1 MNTTSSPVLVSGA
14 TGFIA
19 SHIIAQLLDKG
30 YRVRGTVRS
39 LKKRDGYAHL
49 VALPGAAQRLELVEA
64 DLLAAGAFDAA
75 VQGVEYVLHTASP
88 FVLQAKDPQ
97 KDLVEPAVQGT
108 RSMLASC
115 HRTSTVKRVVLTSS
129 MAAITDEPESDR
141 VLSEADWNVKSTLE
155 RNPYYLSKTLAER
168 EGWRF
173 IEEEK
178 PRFDLVVIN
187 PYFVVGPSLGPGL
200 NPSNQLFVDL
210 LGGQYPGIMS
220 LTWGFVDVRDVAAA
234 HILAM
239 ENPAAK
245 GRYLTA
251 GEDVSMRH
259 MVELLLKLGYDKY
272 KLPRMAMDCAV
283 GDFATK
289 LASYLQP
296 KGVGQ
301 YLRTHV
307 GRTLRYDNSK
317 VQNELG
323 LRFRP
328 LQQSVVETI
337 DDLKKWGYVKPL

>member
-1 MNTTSSPVLVSGA
+1 MNVTSLPVLVSGA
-14 TGFIA
+14 SGFIA
-19 SHIIAQLLDKG
+19 AHIIAQLLEKG

-39 LKKRDGYAHL
+39 LKKQDSYAHL
-49 VALPGAAQRLELVEA
+49 VALPGAAERLELVEA
-64 DLLAAGAFDAA
+64 DLLTAGAFDAA
-75 VQGVEYVLHTASP
+75 AKGVEYVMHTASP

-108 RSMLASC
+108 RSMLESC
-115 HRTSTVKRVVLTSS
+115 ARAGSVKRVVLTSS
-129 MAAITDEPESDR
+129 MAAITDEPESER
-141 VLSEADWNVKSTLE
+141 VLSEADWNVKSSLT
-155 RNPYYLSKTLAER
+155 RNPYYLSKTLAEK

-200 NPSNQLFVDL
+200 NPSNQLFSDL

-251 GEDVSMRH
+251 GEDVSMRQI
-259 MVELLLKLGYDKY
+259 VELLTKLGYDKY
-272 KLPRMAMDCAV
+272 KLPKLAMDCAI
-283 GDFATK
+283 GDFTAK
-289 LASYLQP
+289 LASYFQP

-301 YLRTHV
+301 YLRTHI
-307 GRTLRYDNSK
+307 GHTLRYDNSK
-317 VQNELG
+317 VQRELG

-328 LQQSVVETI
+328 LEQSVVESI
-337 DDLKKWGYVKPL
+337 DDLKKWGYVKAL